1 MIKLIF
7 GLAQKIIAHFRCTN
21 IIFVDYITFIFVK
34 VGEADEPS
42 KLAFDA
48 LFQSP
53 EDAVPIE
60 QSE

>member
-1 MIKLIF
+1 MKNIYSDNT
-7 GLAQKIIAHFRCTN
+7 KII
-21 IIFVDYITFIFVK
+21 IFVK

-60 QSE
+60 QQE